1 MKRKE
6 FLRKKADFCGK
17 WAVLIA
23 DLADG
28 GVGEA
33 DDVDLGVG
41 LAMAVAVAQRADKG
55 QNYDYLISRAKKRDY
70 NIEELVKDA
79 KELYPNRFK

>member
-1 MKRKE
+1 MTKKE
-6 FLRKKADFCGK
+6 FKEK
-17 WAVLIA
+17 WAKLIY

-55 QNYDYLISRAKKRDY
+55 QSYDYLMSRAKKRDY
-70 NIEELVKDA
+70 NIDELVKDA
-79 KELYPNRFK
+79 KELYPKRF

>member
-1 MKRKE
+1 MTKKE
-6 FLRKKADFCGK
+6 FKEK
-17 WAVLIA
+17 WAKLIY

-33 DDVDLGVG
+33 DDVDLGV
-41 LAMAVAVAQRADKG
+41 AFSMAVAVAQRADKG
-55 QNYDYLISRAKKRDY
+55 QDYSYLMSRAKKRDY
-70 NIEELVKDA
+70 NIDELVKDA

>member
-6 FLRKKADFCGK
+6 FLQKKADFCGK

-55 QNYDYLISRAKKRDY
+55 QNYDYLMSRAKKRDY
-70 NIEELVKDA
+70 NIDELIKDA

>member
-1 MKRKE
+1 MTRKE

-28 GVGEA
+28 AAGEA
-33 DDVDLGVG
+33 DDVDLSVG
-41 LAMAVAVAQRADKG
+41 LAMAVDMAVKAYKKQ
-55 QNYDYLISRAKKRDY
+55 DYSDLKKR
-70 NIEELVKDA
+70 IETHFDMGTLIADA
-79 KELYPNRFK
+79 KELYPNRF